1 MLKFRKLKIEDNKDI
16 ELLFR
21 QLTSGP
27 IKFNINAILR
37 DKNCNCIVIL
47 DNKKVIGFG
56 ALVRFNIPSKGEV
69 GMIEDIVIDENYRG
83 KGLGRSMLQELI
95 SIAKKENVLH
105 VDLTSKRIR
114 IKARKLYESLGFV
127 MRESDIFRL
136 KL

>member
-1 MLKFRKLKIEDNKDI
+1 MIKFRKLKIEDNKDI
-16 ELLFR
+16 KLLFK
-21 QLTSGP
+21 QLTNGP
-27 IKFNINAILR
+27 IKFNIDEILK
-37 DKNCNCIVIL
+37 DKKCNCIVL
-47 DNKKVIGFG
+47 VDNKKAIGFG
-56 ALVRFNIPSKGEV
+56 ALVRFTIPSKGEV
-69 GMIEDIVIDENYRG
+69 GMIEDIIVDESYRG
-83 KGLGRSMLQELI
+83 KGFGRTILQELI